1 MVVWR
6 EVMNGME
13 VLQGGDRRV
22 LVSGDGMG
30 RDGGTA
36 RRLPELEAAHVTFHP
51 LATGHWRDHVTPP
64 PGHLPRLGQCQPSR
78 RRDSDLGNP
87 TPHQHRSC
95 IVTAAAAAAGAGS
108 DSQDPELQLHSIVQ
122 SSTPVSD
129 ELVRPAAAAEVG
141 RHVCSAPCHV
151 ATPHLTHSTMF
162 SVTLMTL
169 PLT

>member
-1 MVVWR
+1 
-6 EVMNGME
+6 ME

-108 DSQDPELQLHSIVQ
+108 DSQDPAAELQLHSIVQ
-122 SSTPVSD
+122 SWTPVSD

>member
-1 MVVWR
+1 MDTGECWYL
-6 EVMNGME
+6 VMGW
-13 VLQGGDRRV
+13 
-22 LVSGDGMG
+22 DGMAA
-30 RDGGTA
+30 RHGGC
-36 RRLPELEAAHVTFHP
+36 PVLEAAHVTFHP
-51 LATGHWRDHVTPP
+51 LATGHWPDHVTPP

-108 DSQDPELQLHSIVQ
+108 DSQDPAAVLQLHFIVR

-151 ATPHLTHSTMF
+151 ATPAHHT
-162 SVTLMTL
+162 
-169 PLT
+169 